1 MSFEVNIA
9 QILAVVVAFQIGWL
23 SASQNT
29 RAQVFNRRLEV
40 YQKLNRLAA
49 NVLHESIK
57 FETDASIYSAS
68 MVQARL
74 TLSEYVVEN
83 SLMLSEATATHLAP
97 LVASAIPPDVNAILV
112 GLNGLT
118 AAMSKELRLDSIHSI
133 NNLLSR

>member
-9 QILAVVVAFQIGWL
+9 QILAVVVAFLIGWL

-57 FETDASIYSAS
+57 FETDASIYGARWVAVAS
-68 MVQARL
+68 ESIRL
-74 TLSEYVVEN
+74 FSTTYSESV
-83 SLMLSEATATHLAP
+83 SRACTILAP
-97 LVASAIPPDVNAILV
+97 
-112 GLNGLT
+112 
-118 AAMSKELRLDSIHSI
+118 
-133 NNLLSR
+133 